1 MGGKVTKKL
10 DYSIKNY
17 EKRKEYVN
25 NEVILENYNRKKWAK
40 NGGADYNMEKIS
52 NYLVRSLDLERERDL
67 DYSFFKDESAFW
79 SRYRVEYNDKEEAC
93 EPKTIM
99 INDCLIDKSLEYSTA
114 IDMLDEA
121 NNGLISNLFL
131 NELEVKN
138 KRSLISTYKLYI
150 DKIESY
156 WLLDNIAEFFR
167 MVFINCKN
175 DRDIECVMLI
185 EDGYA
190 DIDIAEIMGVT
201 RQAVNKRINRI
212 LEFSM

>member
-1 MGGKVTKKL
+1 
-10 DYSIKNY
+10 
-17 EKRKEYVN
+17 
-25 NEVILENYNRKKWAK
+25 
-40 NGGADYNMEKIS
+40 
-52 NYLVRSLDLERERDL
+52 
-67 DYSFFKDESAFW
+67 
-79 SRYRVEYNDKEEAC
+79 
-93 EPKTIM
+93 
-99 INDCLIDKSLEYSTA
+99 
-114 IDMLDEA
+114 MLNEA